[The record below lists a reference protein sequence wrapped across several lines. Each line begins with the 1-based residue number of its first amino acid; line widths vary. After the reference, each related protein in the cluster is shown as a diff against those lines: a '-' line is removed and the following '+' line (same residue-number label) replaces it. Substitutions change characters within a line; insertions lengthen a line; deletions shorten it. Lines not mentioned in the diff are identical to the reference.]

1 MIFFLVFKSPPE
13 GRTHIFRPGEAFAQ
27 IFIVPE
33 EATFDLV
40 PMSDEEAAERE
51 LQSRR
56 IFQSRDTLSAETKW
70 TSATNTVFDGT
81 YRHILGA
88 ASKRPSS
95 AAEGGGFPERQPEV
109 FDELLGARRALAGAD
124 WLLWI

>member
-13 GRTHIFRPGEAFAQ
+13 GKTHIFLPGEPFAQ
-27 IFIVPE
+27 ILIVPE
-33 EATFDLV
+33 EASFDLV

-56 IFQSRDTLSAETKW
+56 IYQSRATLSAETAW

-81 YRHILGA
+81 YRRILGA
-88 ASKRPSS
+88 ASERAKRQ
-95 AAEGGGFPERQPEV
+95 R
-109 FDELLGARRALAGAD
+109 
-124 WLLWI
+124 

>member
-1 MIFFLVFKSPPE
+1 MVADDLFPGVQIAARGK
-13 GRTHIFRPGEAFAQ
+13 THIFRPGEPFAQ
-27 IFIVPE
+27 ILIVPE

-56 IFQSRDTLSAETKW
+56 IFQSRGTLSAETEW

-81 YRHILGA
+81 YRHILA
-88 ASKRPSS
+88 PRAKRPS
-95 AAEGGGFPERQPEV
+95 
-109 FDELLGARRALAGAD
+109 GAR
-124 WLLWI
+124 

>member
-1 MIFFLVFKSPPE
+1 MGGSHRAASSFLHRPDRHDSA
-13 GRTHIFRPGEAFAQ
+13 RRPGAHTPMVANDLFPGVQ
-27 IFIVPE
+27 IAAEGKTIFSGPANRSRRSLIVPE
-33 EATFDLV
+33 EAPFDLI

-56 IFQSRDTLSAETKW
+56 IFQSRGTLSAETEW

-88 ASKRPSS
+88 ASEK
-95 AAEGGGFPERQPEV
+95 AKQ
-109 FDELLGARRALAGAD
+109 RR
-124 WLLWI
+124 

>member
-1 MIFFLVFKSPPE
+1 
-13 GRTHIFRPGEAFAQ
+13 
-27 IFIVPE
+27 VPE

-40 PMSDEEAAERE
+40 PLSDEEAAERE

-56 IFQSRDTLSAETKW
+56 IYQSRATLSGETQW

-88 ASKRPSS
+88 AS
-95 AAEGGGFPERQPEV
+95 ERAKQQ
-109 FDELLGARRALAGAD
+109 R
-124 WLLWI
+124 

>member
-1 MIFFLVFKSPPE
+1 MVFFLVFKSPPE
-13 GRTHIFRPGEAFAQ
+13 GRTHIFRPAEPFAQ
-27 IFIVPE
+27 ILIVPE

-56 IFQSRDTLSAETKW
+56 IYQSRGTLSVDTQW

-88 ASKRPSS
+88 ASEK
-95 AAEGGGFPERQPEV
+95 AKQ
-109 FDELLGARRALAGAD
+109 RR
-124 WLLWI
+124 